1 MECAGEDEV
10 VVSVKLVE
18 AVLGEGAVVDEAA
31 GLVDDDE
38 RVDGP
43 AAGSAAVRD

>member
-10 VVSVKLVE
+10 VVGAELVE
-18 AVLGEGAVVDEAA
+18 AVLSEGAVVDEAA

-38 RVDGP
+38 GVDGP
-43 AAGSAAVRD
+43 GL